1 MHLAAVADD
10 AKPDMASLLASRICH
25 DLVSPL
31 GAIANG
37 LELLAMSGIAAGP
50 ELALIS
56 ESVAAANDRIRFFR
70 IAFGQAHADQRI
82 ARADLQAAVDAQGR
96 TSRLAI
102 DWTVA
107 PDGAERGPAKL
118 ALLAILCLESA
129 MPRGGKVAVEAGGQW
144 RVTGQAEMI
153 RQDNPLWA
161 RLGAAGEIRD
171 LPPALIQFA
180 LLASEAQRL
189 GRVLG
194 VEMAAN
200 RISVSF

>member
-1 MHLAAVADD
+1 
-10 AKPDMASLLASRICH
+10 MASLLASRICH

-70 IAFGQAHADQRI
+70 IAFGQAHTDQRI
-82 ARADLQAAVDAQGR
+82 ARSDLQAAIDAQGR

-129 MPRGGKVAVEAGGQW
+129 MPRGGKVSVEAGGQW
-144 RVTGQAEMI
+144 RVSGQSEMI
-153 RQDNPLWA
+153 RNDNPLWA
-161 RLGAAGEIRD
+161 QLGAPD
-171 LPPALIQFA
+171 LIDTPPPALIQFV
-180 LLASEAQRL
+180 LLASEARRL
-189 GRVLG
+189 GRDVKAEIG
-194 VEMAAN
+194 AN
-200 RISVSF
+200 RITLSF